1 MSRGRGR
8 GRGRNGIVSSLQTE
22 LANRDLFENAS
33 GKLAIFPSYEVT
45 TGRAIS
51 KEEAH
56 IADLMEQFRSD
67 FQESMF
73 YLQPPPPPPDIERY
87 SDRYFKDQGKDK
99 KRSLKELKTDINLFP
114 EELHSVLLK
123 KRVKRAKV
131 AIGDKEG
138 LLEFL
143 ENTKDEEGNE
153 TAKDKSA
160 LSGDEKSDEGDEQD
174 QELLEAEEEEEE
186 ENDYMDSYFNNG
198 EEDDIEDIDD
208 DGGGGD
214 YD

>member
-45 TGRAIS
+45 AGRAIT

-73 YLQPPPPPPDIERY
+73 YLQPPPPAAEIERY

-123 KRVKRAKV
+123 KRVKRTKAV
-131 AIGDKEG
+131 IGDKEG

-143 ENTKDEEGNE
+143 ENTKDEEGDE
-153 TAKDKSA
+153 TAKDKT
-160 LSGDEKSDEGDEQD
+160 LSGDEKSDEGEEQD
-174 QELLEAEEEEEE
+174 QELLEAEEDEEEG
-186 ENDYMDSYFNNG
+186 NDYMDSYFNNG

-208 DGGGGD
+208 EGGGGD